1 MSFKDLYNEIIKT
14 QQNITVTYA
23 RIVNVENELKKK
35 LDQESTK
42 FEHVSKQ
49 LADIQNQL
57 DEALPLFK
65 KLLNKF
71 AKKTIKLKQ
80 MQADQRADD
89 NDNKKHQEANI

>member
-23 RIVNVENELKKK
+23 RVVNVENELKKK
-35 LDQESTK
+35 LDRESNK

-49 LADIQNQL
+49 LMDVQNKL

-65 KLLNKF
+65 KLLNNF
-71 AKKTIKLKQ
+71 SKKTIKLKQ
-80 MQADQRADD
+80 MQADQLDD
-89 NDNKKHQEANI
+89 DYDSTTEQSNI